1 MGKLLKFYSLPDW
14 TLFLLAHTVK
24 NKTVPFKKEFLL
36 DLGCISHK
44 HQAYRKTD
52 STNGLYDLLRITM
65 VLGNTALILEIT
77 YAGVTTFSQVDSVIL
92 NNIFYNFLGSCQDI
106 LQCPARYCCY

>member
-1 MGKLLKFYSLPDW
+1 MVSMIY
-14 TLFLLAHTVK
+14 
-24 NKTVPFKKEFLL
+24 
-36 DLGCISHK
+36 LGL
-44 HQAYRKTD
+44 QWFWETQPWF
-52 STNGLYDLLRITM
+52 
-65 VLGNTALILEIT
+65 LEIT